1 MNDVM
6 FDSYWRDYFN
16 YRVIYYLLMTMI
28 VAANSKDKASYKI
41 NHDELMA
48 IKPAF
53 TNNQHFWPIL
63 KENYGSLK
71 AFAIGRLIPVSYSI
85 ANLVCRIGLK

>member
-1 MNDVM
+1 MA
-6 FDSYWRDYFN
+6 FDILEKGEIIT
-16 YRVIYYLLMTMI
+16 YREE
-28 VAANSKDKASYKI
+28 D
-41 NHDELMA
+41 HDELMA